1 MKLIKKIFN
10 KLGIR
15 RSYAHRV
22 NGVKFKVP
30 VFSGMGYANF
40 NNAEPW
46 MISILKIISKEKSTF
61 LDVGVNVG
69 QTLLIWKSIQPNSC
83 YIGFEPN
90 RHCVKYAKYT
100 IKVNKFEHCKI
111 EPYGLSTT
119 SEKSKLYLLGKD
131 LGDSSATTIENF
143 RENET
148 RSAIEIET
156 KTLSE
161 LGYSEFDL
169 VKIDVE
175 GSELEVIQS
184 IFEVNTSATIIC
196 EILPVYSEENTE
208 RLERQQEIEKLLK
221 NNDYYIY
228 RILKGEKVALES
240 IQEFGIHSE
249 LSKSDY
255 LFVPSSKDDFIKA
268 AFH

>member
-1 MKLIKKIFN
+1 MNLIKKIFN

-15 RSYAHRV
+15 RSYPHRI
-22 NGVKFKVP
+22 NGVKFRVP

-40 NNAEPW
+40 NNSEPW
-46 MISILKIISKEKSTF
+46 MSTILQIISKDKSTL

-69 QTLLIWKSIQPNSC
+69 QTMLCWKSIRPNSA

-100 IKVNKFEHCKI
+100 IKVNKFENCKI
-111 EPYGLSTT
+111 EPYGLSTK
-119 SEKSKLYLLGKD
+119 SEKSELYILGKD
-131 LGDSSATTIENF
+131 LGDSTASTIKDF

-148 RSAIEIET
+148 RQAIEIET
-156 KTLSE
+156 KSLKE
-161 LGYSEFDL
+161 LGYTDFDIAK
-169 VKIDVE
+169 VDVE
-175 GSELEVIQS
+175 GSELEVIKA
-184 IFEVNTSATIIC
+184 ILAVNQSATIIC
-196 EILPVYSEENTE
+196 EILPAYTSDNKD
-208 RLERQQEIEKLLK
+208 RIERQEQIEHLLK
-221 NNDYYIY
+221 DHEYYIY
-228 RILKGEKVALES
+228 RILKGEKITLES

-249 LSKSDY
+249 LAKSDY